1 MHTDG
6 GKTELHEDALKEKGY
21 KQLDF
26 DTALRFVAVGP
37 LKIRPT
43 DARPDGDGDRG
54 SGRKDMVKLFK
65 WFVLPNLGR
74 PIVFLGG
81 AIPFLLQTP
90 R

>member
-1 MHTDG
+1 MHKDG

-37 LKIRPT
+37 LVIRPT
-43 DARPDGDGDRG
+43 DARPDRDGDRG

-65 WFVLPNLGR
+65 WFVLLNLGR
-74 PIVFLGG
+74 LIV
-81 AIPFLLQTP
+81 
-90 R
+90 